1 MRKVCINL
9 IIVSLVILTISC
21 KPAKRIEP
29 KEAIKLIPALVEQFH
44 ANYNES
50 KNAEIADTLFD
61 PFYDQAARKEDIK
74 GTLEFYFSRT
84 GKALNA
90 TIQPE
95 YKIAHQFVGDRIEI
109 TIITDVQ
116 FEKYK
121 GHEFFVFV
129 VGDDIKLLL
138 YQIQDENY
146 RQLLY

>member
-1 MRKVCINL
+1 MRTVCINL

-21 KPAKRIEP
+21 KPTKRIEP
-29 KEAIKLIPALVEQFH
+29 KEAIKLIPALVDQFH
-44 ANYNES
+44 AKYNEG
-50 KNAEIADTLFD
+50 KNAEIANDLFSTS
-61 PFYDQAARKEDIK
+61 YVQVVGIEDITA
-74 GTLEFYFSRT
+74 TLEFYFSRT
-84 GKALNA
+84 GKTLNA

-129 VGDDIKLLL
+129 VDDDIKLLL